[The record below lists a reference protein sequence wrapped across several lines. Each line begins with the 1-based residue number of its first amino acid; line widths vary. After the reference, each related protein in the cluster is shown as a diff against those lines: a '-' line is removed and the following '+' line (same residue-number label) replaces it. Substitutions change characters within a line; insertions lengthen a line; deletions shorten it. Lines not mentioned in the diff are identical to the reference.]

1 MNIFVFV
8 YLLVFVLINRLLFSK
23 IRDNALDLAKLNGI
37 NSDLLTAICQKKD
50 KRRSL
55 KKMAIEY
62 FKTK

>member
-1 MNIFVFV
+1 MNIIVFI
-8 YLLVFVLINRLLFSK
+8 YLLVFVLINRMLFSK
-23 IRDNALDLAKLNGI
+23 IRDNAFDLAKLNGI

-50 KRRSL
+50 KRKSL